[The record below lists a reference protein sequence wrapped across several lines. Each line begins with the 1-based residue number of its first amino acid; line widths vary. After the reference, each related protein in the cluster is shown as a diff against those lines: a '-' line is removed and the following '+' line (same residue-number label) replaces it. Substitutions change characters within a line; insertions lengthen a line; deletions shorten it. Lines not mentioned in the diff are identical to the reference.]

1 MANSGHSL
9 HKCDTGLR
17 CAAPQQ
23 PRQSGLACSALRQS
37 RRHRRSQMWQI
48 SVAASGGNILQKLGR
63 VLKEKAT
70 GDIDRVFKGTS
81 KTRQKL
87 GVVEELFTYWNLD
100 VTDDNLEELE
110 EALISADFG
119 PRTALKVVD
128 TLREPILAGELKT
141 GEQIREA
148 LKAGIINVL
157 EARGAN
163 NTLDFKGA
171 KPGVLLIVGVN
182 GGGKTTTIGKLAHKF
197 TGEGAT
203 VRGDITHPFFS
214 LILLPLCCLHV
225 SLCDCGMS
233 AIAMAVSRT
242 PTVEQ

>member
-1 MANSGHSL
+1 MRNGAQPANATPARHIPSMCSN
-9 HKCDTGLR
+9 
-17 CAAPQQ
+17 
-23 PRQSGLACSALRQS
+23 LA
-37 RRHRRSQMWQI
+37 H
-48 SVAASGGNILQKLGR
+48 
-63 VLKEKAT
+63 
-70 GDIDRVFKGTS
+70 
-81 KTRQKL
+81 
-87 GVVEELFTYWNLD
+87 VVN
-100 VTDDNLEELE
+100 
-110 EALISADFG
+110 
-119 PRTALKVVD
+119 
-128 TLREPILAGELKT
+128 
-141 GEQIREA
+141 
-148 LKAGIINVL
+148 
-157 EARGAN
+157 RGAN